1 MFSQHPSLASSKQRM
16 LPLARRSNR
25 PALTQLVLLA
35 IANPSLGEQLLC
47 GNDVADAHPHYGVV
61 LDEHDLATLDL
72 IRNRTHTVD
81 EFLANLADAADDLA
95 VYADITP

>member
-1 MFSQHPSLASSKQRM
+1 MFSERPSLASSQQRM

-35 IANPSLGEQLLC
+35 IANPSLAEQLLRD
-47 GNDVADAHPHYGVV
+47 NDVANAHPHYGVV
-61 LDEHDLATLDL
+61 LDERDQATLDS
-72 IRNRTHTVD
+72 IRNRAHSLD
-81 EFLANLADAADDLA
+81 EFLANLADAADDMA